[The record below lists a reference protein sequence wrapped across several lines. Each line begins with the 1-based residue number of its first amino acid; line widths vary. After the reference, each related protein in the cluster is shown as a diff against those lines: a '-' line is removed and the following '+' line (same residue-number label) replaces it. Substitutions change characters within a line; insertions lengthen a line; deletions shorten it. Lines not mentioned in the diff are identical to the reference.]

1 MTAVRP
7 DPSIFAPRPQAAATT
22 SAPGARAAQADFFRM
37 ALGQGGGVQAAPP
50 VAAQPVRAAPA
61 LAPAPLA
68 TPTRAVDPERPL
80 RPGSLLDIRV

>member
-37 ALGQGGGVQAAPP
+37 ALGQGGGVQAAAPA
-50 VAAQPVRAAPA
+50 AAQAARAAA
-61 LAPAPLA
+61 APAPLA